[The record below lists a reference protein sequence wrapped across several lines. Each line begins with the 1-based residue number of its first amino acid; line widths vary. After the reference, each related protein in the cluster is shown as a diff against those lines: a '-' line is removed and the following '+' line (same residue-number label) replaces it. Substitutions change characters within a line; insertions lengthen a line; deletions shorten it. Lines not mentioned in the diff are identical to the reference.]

1 MHCLGWMRILP
12 RSIWALSYTWLR
24 RLGEEIRR
32 FDAKEEEKKKKKK
45 KKKRKSKRSEEE
57 RGSDEEDKENV
68 EVTDDDEDSDDDD
81 NDNDDEKEAGEAPAR
96 RNYQNGS
103 SRSCMACGT
112 KLPSVSSN
120 GARAKCLRCF
130 ARRTWILGMRPG
142 TKMGGF

>member
-24 RLGEEIRR
+24 RLGEIRR

-45 KKKRKSKRSEEE
+45 KKKRKSKRSEKR

-81 NDNDDEKEAGEAPAR
+81 NDNDDEKEAESAP
-96 RNYQNGS
+96 QEIIKCFS